1 MDRLF
6 RDLGFKIHFAVY
18 VAVNLLLI
26 AVNLLTDPHVLW
38 FVWPLAG
45 WGIGIL
51 AHGAAVYY
59 TTRPLQPHLAHG
71 RGAPPRPRRLRLLT
85 PARSSGR

>member
-6 RDLGFKIHFAVY
+6 HDRGFQIHLAAY

-26 AVNLLTDPHVLW
+26 VVNLLTTPTVLW
-38 FVWPLAG
+38 FFWPLLG

-59 TTRPLQPHLAHG
+59 TTG
-71 RGAPPRPRRLRLLT
+71 RHSLT
-85 PARSSGR
+85 SRMVEARHRARAA

>member
-18 VAVNLLLI
+18 VAVNLLLL

-59 TTRPLQPHLAHG
+59 TTG
-71 RGAPPRPRRLRLLT
+71 RHSLT
-85 PARSSGR
+85 SRMVEARHRARAA

>member
-59 TTRPLQPHLAHG
+59 TTG
-71 RGAPPRPRRLRLLT
+71 RYSLT
-85 PARSSGR
+85 SRMIEARHRARAA

>member
-6 RDLGFKIHFAVY
+6 HDRGFQIHLAAY

-26 AVNLLTDPHVLW
+26 VINLLTTPTVLW
-38 FVWPLAG
+38 FFWPLAG

-59 TTRPLQPHLAHG
+59 TTG
-71 RGAPPRPRRLRLLT
+71 RYSLT
-85 PARSSGR
+85 SRIVEARHRARAA